1 MAPRKRWQ
9 PAGRI
14 GYHQGNDSADERV
27 TMPQPIQVK
36 IFMDTRP
43 AALEEQINAWL
54 AQLGKAVVIRSE
66 TVVTAIAEKPNIVV
80 TVWYELQSN

>member
-1 MAPRKRWQ
+1 
-9 PAGRI
+9 
-14 GYHQGNDSADERV
+14 
-27 TMPQPIQVK
+27 MPKPIQVK

-80 TVWYELQSN
+80 TRAAIKLK